1 MTVALNTT
9 ESRDGFM
16 VIDIVGWATAAG
28 NLGYIANPEGVPL
41 AILRAYWYVATP
53 AAAAAT
59 LSIGIGTVGAAST
72 DLLNALEMNQT
83 AGTLWNCVDLDIAS
97 KAAWTT
103 PALWA
108 ADTYLNFT
116 TAAQISTAFRGKLLV
131 EYVRLT

>member
-1 MTVALNTT
+1 MGVEINS
-9 ESRDGFM
+9 EVGRGFM
-16 VIDIVGWATAAG
+16 TIDIEGWATAAG
-28 NLGYIANPEGVPL
+28 CLGSILNPEGVPL

-59 LSIGIGTVGAAST
+59 LSIGVGTVGAAST
-72 DLLNALEMNQT
+72 DVLSALEMNQT
-83 AGTLWNCVDLDIAS
+83 AGTLWNCVDLDVAS

-116 TAAQISTAFRGKLLV
+116 TAAAVSTAFVGKLFI
-131 EYVRLT
+131 EYLRLT

>member
-1 MTVALNTT
+1 MTVAVNTDVG
-9 ESRDGFM
+9 RGFM
-16 VIDIVGWATAAG
+16 TIDIVGWATAAG
-28 NLGYIANPEGVPL
+28 CMGSIENPEGVPL

-59 LSIGIGTVGAAST
+59 LSIGVGTLAAASS
-72 DLLNALEMNQT
+72 DVLSALEMNQT

>member
-1 MTVALNTT
+1 MTVAVNTDVG
-9 ESRDGFM
+9 RGFM
-16 VIDIVGWATAAG
+16 TIDIVGWATAAG
-28 NLGYIANPEGVPL
+28 CMGSIENPEGVPL

-59 LSIGIGTVGAAST
+59 LSIGVGTLAAASS
-72 DLLNALEMNQT
+72 DVLSALEMNQT

-116 TAAQISTAFRGKLLV
+116 TAAYVSTAFRGKLLV

>member
-1 MTVALNTT
+1 MGSI
-9 ESRDGFM
+9 E
-16 VIDIVGWATAAG
+16 
-28 NLGYIANPEGVPL
+28 NPEGVPL

-59 LSIGIGTVGAAST
+59 LSIGVGTLAAASS
-72 DLLNALEMNQT
+72 DVLSALEMNQT

-108 ADTYLNFT
+108 ADAYLNFT